1 MLTRE
6 QVARVCHEANRA
18 YCSSIGDDSQ
28 PPWEDAPEWQ
38 KESAVNGVGGGAA
51 TPEQSHEGWLKE
63 KVEAG
68 WVYGP
73 TKNADAKEHPC
84 ILPYADL
91 PKEQKLKD
99 SLFLAIV
106 KTLTISAGMLLLLGA
121 CGTTVTNRMYFE
133 RDFMD
138 SNPGREASALADPEV
153 DPLSTERGAVA
164 EPPTSNE
171 SGTVT
176 TPISGQSGQGY
187 QILVFS
193 QSGTAAQD
201 VAAQVDAAVRARVA
215 ANSPNAD
222 LGGNEEVPPPKP
234 DGE

>member
-1 MLTRE
+1 MRILSLT
-6 QVARVCHEANRA
+6 
-18 YCSSIGDDSQ
+18 
-28 PPWEDAPEWQ
+28 
-38 KESAVNGVGGGAA
+38 AV
-51 TPEQSHEGWLKE
+51 
-63 KVEAG
+63 
-68 WVYGP
+68 
-73 TKNADAKEHPC
+73 
-84 ILPYADL
+84 
-91 PKEQKLKD
+91 
-99 SLFLAIV
+99 
-106 KTLTISAGMLLLLGA
+106 LLLLIG

-138 SNPGREASALADPEV
+138 SNPGREASALADPLEEGEV
-153 DPLSTERGAVA
+153 DPLAAERGPVA
-164 EPPTSNE
+164 EPPGSATE

-201 VAAQVDAAVRARVA
+201 VAAQVDAAVRARLA

-222 LGGNEEVPPPKP
+222 LGGNEQP